1 MWAWKVVW
9 DHPDY
14 RYSYE
19 LVPGDPNTYT
29 SLRRQIR
36 SLKRE
41 YAAWYRHWVMR
52 CTLVDKVFYNM
63 KAVSRKAKE
72 AGAAEKSPPLEQDRS
87 EALGRTASTST
98 RNSARALAS
107 TPRIVV
113 APAGTSA
120 TSIPMSWRANMKLCK
135 GDTGMH

>member
-1 MWAWKVVW
+1 MESLADALTDDQSMLDEAAWKVVW
-9 DHPDY
+9 DHPGY

-41 YAAWYRHWVMR
+41 YAAWYQHWVMR
-52 CTLVDKVFYNM
+52 CALVDKVSYNM

-98 RNSARALAS
+98 RNSARAPAS
-107 TPRIVV
+107 TPMRSDISDD
-113 APAGTSA
+113 ADAEP
-120 TSIPMSWRANMKLCK
+120 L
-135 GDTGMH
+135 